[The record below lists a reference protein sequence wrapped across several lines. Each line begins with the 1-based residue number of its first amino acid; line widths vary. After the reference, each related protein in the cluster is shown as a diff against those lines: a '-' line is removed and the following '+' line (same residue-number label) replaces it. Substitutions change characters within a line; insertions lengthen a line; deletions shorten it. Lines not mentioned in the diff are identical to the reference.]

1 MIHGLMIACKQFVW
15 RLMKLWCNNLLS
27 KILETYRKSWFLE
40 LPLMS
45 TDEERVQNIV
55 MFEADGSSG
64 PNCTMAP
71 KEPRYQY
78 ENNA

>member
-1 MIHGLMIACKQFVW
+1 
-15 RLMKLWCNNLLS
+15 
-27 KILETYRKSWFLE
+27 
-40 LPLMS
+40 MS

-55 MFEADGSSG
+55 MFEADGSSE